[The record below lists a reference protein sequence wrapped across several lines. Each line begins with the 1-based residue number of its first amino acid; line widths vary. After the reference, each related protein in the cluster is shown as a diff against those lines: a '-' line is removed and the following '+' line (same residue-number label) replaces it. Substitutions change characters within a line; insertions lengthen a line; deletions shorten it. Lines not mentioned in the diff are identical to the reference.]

1 MFFYLQEVLSLKM
14 FFNKNSMITI
24 FTPTYNR
31 AYIIG
36 KLYQSLCKQT
46 CQDFEWLILDDGS
59 TDNTESIIKSYNEE
73 NKIVIRYH
81 KQENGGKHT
90 AINKAMNLAEGELF
104 FIVDS
109 DDLLAD
115 DAVETIID
123 DWEKVKG
130 EGLCG
135 ISYLR
140 GYADG
145 KVIGHSFPKERSVD
159 NFIELRVNKGV
170 SGDKAE
176 VWETN
181 KLRQYKFPIFPGEKF
196 IGEGYLWYQLG
207 LRYDMLFVNK
217 VIYICEYLDDGLT
230 KSGKKMRIQNPLGG
244 IATSLMQMNPRSR
257 FTYRLKKGLLYGVYS
272 FFANRSI
279 KDMMG
284 CKYKSFI
291 IPCIPFGWILY
302 KFWQKK
308 YLPQIRNL

>member
-46 CQDFEWLILDDGS
+46 CQDFEWLIVDDGS

-145 KVIGHSFPKERSVD
+145 KMIGQSFPKERCVD
-159 NFIELRVNKGV
+159 NFIDLRVNKGV

-257 FTYRLKKGLLYGVYS
+257 FTYRLKKGLLYVVYS

-308 YLPQIRNL
+308 YLKI